1 MSLLSSLLTANSVG
15 SLWRPDSRGIR
26 VGRDVGALT
35 ATGFARGAPENVVVG
50 KGDDVELKSRDLFN
64 RVSEAARSGKSVR
77 QFRGISAQ
85 DLSDGE
91 VADDAALYRNGDWRA
106 DFADGML
113 TISRRNRETGAFEE
127 FASLQIKED
136 TRVVWG
142 ADGEPQILTGRAAM
156 TGGVL
161 KATGENELLF
171 RLSNCHVEAGQGTVV
186 YNLSDAAG
194 TYSGGDGV
202 TYLGAYTGGTF
213 TDTTGRVTFGGY
225 FKGASFSGLT
235 GPSSF
240 SGVFEEVNADLR
252 DGKATFSGYFSASA
266 IMGSAERGTTMS
278 GMFLNACTI
287 QGGDGDDLFSGRF
300 INSSIDG
307 GDGDNSFGD
316 PGMNL
321 LRSLVAEA
329 DFVNTEVTAG
339 AGRDSLH
346 SVVWG
351 GVFELGGG
359 DDTADGIFSQTAILG
374 GGGADTLKVDY
385 ASGTSFD
392 TGDGEGDVID
402 IVTGVNNTVSTGEG
416 DATITMGRNGVSDQ
430 ARTWQTAEE
439 HDLHTRPTQTG
450 EIARNTVVAAA
461 GETTIVINNGLTS
474 RRIATSEGRAVS
486 GSEAA
491 AGNIDA
497 PGTEKRPD
505 ARAGDG
511 ADGRAL
517 RTAINSYRL
526 VMDAASETAA
536 EPAATVAYGDGRREV
551 VEGMARR
558 RARYEDPAGG
568 MIRSVRHHGR
578 DGSVSWDR
586 WMRLAG

>member
-1 MSLLSSLLTANSVG
+1 M
-15 SLWRPDSRGIR
+15 
-26 VGRDVGALT
+26 GALT
-35 ATGFARGAPENVVVG
+35 ATGFARGAPENVIVG
-50 KGDDVELKSRDLFN
+50 KGDDVELTSRALFN
-64 RVSEAARSGKSVR
+64 RGSEAARSGKSVR
-77 QFRGISAQ
+77 QFRAISAQ
-85 DLSDGE
+85 DLNDGE

-106 DFADGML
+106 NFADGML

-127 FASLQIKED
+127 FASLHVKED

-171 RLSNCHVEAGQGTVV
+171 RQSNCRVEAGQGTVV

-225 FKGASFSGLT
+225 FRGASFSGLT

-266 IMGSAERGTTMS
+266 IRGSAERGTTMS

-287 QGGDGDDLFSGRF
+287 QGGDGDDMFSGRF

-307 GDGDNSFGD
+307 GEGNNSFGD

-321 LRSLVAEA
+321 LRSLVVEA
-329 DFVNTEVTAG
+329 DFVNTGVTAG

-351 GVFELGGG
+351 GVFDLGEG
-359 DDTADGIFSQTAILG
+359 DDIADGIFSQTSILG
-374 GGGADTLKVDY
+374 GSGADTLNIDY
-385 ASGTSFD
+385 ADGASFD

-402 IVTGVNNTVSTGEG
+402 IATGANNTVSTGEG
-416 DATITMGRNGVSDQ
+416 DNTVIMGRNGVSEQ
-430 ARTWQTAEE
+430 ARTWQTAVE

-461 GETTIVINNGLTS
+461 GEATIVINTGATS
-474 RRIATSEGRAVS
+474 RQVATSDGGGSSGA

-491 AGNIDA
+491 AGDIDA

-505 ARAGDG
+505 AMAGDG
-511 ADGRAL
+511 TDGRAL
-517 RTAINSYRL
+517 RAAINSYRL
-526 VMDAASETAA
+526 VMDAASETTA
-536 EPAATVAYGDGRREV
+536 EPAATVVYGDGRREV

-558 RARYEDPAGG
+558 QTRYEDPEGG
-568 MIRSVRHHGR
+568 MIRSVRRHGR
-578 DGSVSWDR
+578 DGSVSWNR